1 MKKKPTKFPIRY
13 CSYCGEEIAPDMR
26 NADRNMMFYGD
37 QSTIPYGSKY
47 NEKTGK
53 RQFCPYFK
61 CPNYKQKKWY
71 QSGGSPHDEYYLD
84 ELWIEKEFGVWEKVD

>member
-1 MKKKPTKFPIRY
+1 MKKQQTKLLIRY
-13 CSYCGEEIAPDMR
+13 CSYCGEEMNPDMR

-37 QSTIPYGSKY
+37 QSTIPYSSRY
-47 NEKTGK
+47 NKKTGK

-71 QSGGSPHDEYYLD
+71 QIGGSPHDEYYLD
-84 ELWIEKEFGVWEKVD
+84 ELWINEEFGVWEKID